1 MNKDNKFL
9 GYDSYF
15 ATRLRDLMIEKKVT
29 QKELADSVGVSR
41 QAISQYM
48 DGSAQPNL
56 DKFVKMAEF
65 FNVSTDYM
73 VGNTD
78 IRLVDTTDIAI
89 NKQLGLSAKS
99 IGILKED
106 VEWLYGKMG
115 KGAPD
120 ELAKRFAKEDKD
132 FTAPACYSINTI
144 LEEERS
150 SGEDPI
156 FELLSDFFSRPID
169 NNPNVIYF
177 LEGIKQDHVLN
188 KVEEV
193 NVDQVSVLNHNDIL
207 AIKLLKIQQALMRL
221 KTKLDDKELSKN

>member
-1 MNKDNKFL
+1 MNKNNKFL
-9 GYDSYF
+9 GYDSNF

-73 VGNTD
+73 IGSTD
-78 IRLVDTTDIAI
+78 IRVIDINDIAI

-99 IGILKED
+99 IGKLKED
-106 VEWLYGKMG
+106 VAMLHEF
-115 KGAPD
+115 KGNGSPD
-120 ELAKRFAKEDKD
+120 ELAKRFSREDKD
-132 FTAPACYSINTI
+132 LIPPFCFSINI
-144 LEEERS
+144 LLEEEHQP
-150 SGEDPI
+150 GKDMVLD
-156 FELLSDFFSRPID
+156 LLSDFFAHPKEKDPDI
-169 NNPNVIYF
+169 IYA
-177 LEGIKQDHVLN
+177 LKGIKQNHILC
-188 KVEEV
+188 KIEEV
-193 NVDQVSVLNHNDIL
+193 HVNQTSILDYNDIL

-221 KTKLDDKELSKN
+221 KTKLDDKDSSKK